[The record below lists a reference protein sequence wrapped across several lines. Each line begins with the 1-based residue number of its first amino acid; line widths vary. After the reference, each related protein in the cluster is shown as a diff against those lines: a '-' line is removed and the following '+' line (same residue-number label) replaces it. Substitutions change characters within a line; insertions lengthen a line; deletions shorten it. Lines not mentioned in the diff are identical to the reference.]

1 MSILRILDETSS
13 RASFYMAVIKYELSS
28 AILETMRR
36 TFMET
41 LNLSLICENGKESKN
56 LLIETVAL
64 LKEDKNSDM
73 SLRLISS
80 CKNLF
85 KEIDDLMKGQFFTD
99 Y

>member
-1 MSILRILDETSS
+1 MSILLILDETSS

-28 AILETMRR
+28 ATLETMRR

-41 LNLSLICENGKESKN
+41 LNLSLIFENGKEAKN
-56 LLIETVAL
+56 LLSEIVSL
-64 LKEDKNSDM
+64 LNEDKNSEM

-80 CKNLF
+80 CRHLF
-85 KEIDDLMKGQFFTD
+85 KEIDDLMRGQFFTD